1 MMDWHW
7 IDWNSVGWRW
17 MDWRWAQWAL
27 VALAPIVAFRL
38 AMAVFRS
45 WSISSRREQVQKKDE
60 GRETEYLSW
69 REAVRAHG
77 GMQPVFCPIPLEA
90 GEQCYSFDNA
100 VALYVPTD
108 PHEHHGDGVLFDTLP
123 GQPVGGG
130 WSIMDCFYRV
140 QFAGRGRLCVTDR
153 SISFCNIGSR
163 QEIQLEDVHTV
174 AASCSCLLVG
184 SEQMDRPLLFQNVN
198 GQRLRD
204 VIHFVI
210 GRSGTGV
217 G

>member
-1 MMDWHW
+1 MDWHGIDWSW
-7 IDWNSVGWRW
+7 IDWHL
-17 MDWRWAQWAL
+17 AQWAL
-27 VALAPIVAFRL
+27 VAIAPIVAVQL
-38 AMAVFRS
+38 AMSVFRT
-45 WSISSRREQVQKKDE
+45 WSISRRREQVQKKDE
-60 GRETEYLSW
+60 GREAEYFSW
-69 REAVRAHG
+69 LEAVRARG
-77 GMQPVFCPIPLEA
+77 GMQPVYCPIPLDA
-90 GEQCYSFDNA
+90 GELCYSFDNA

-108 PHEHHGDGVLFDTLP
+108 PHEHHGEGVLFDTQP

-130 WSIMDCFYRV
+130 WSIMDCFNRV
-140 QFAGRGRLCVTDR
+140 RFAGRGRLCVTDR
-153 SISFCNIGSR
+153 SIAFCNFGSR

-210 GRSGTGV
+210 GRTGTGV

>member
-1 MMDWHW
+1 MDWHGIDWSW
-7 IDWNSVGWRW
+7 IDWHL
-17 MDWRWAQWAL
+17 AQWAL
-27 VALAPIVAFRL
+27 VAIAPIVAVQL
-38 AMAVFRS
+38 AMSVFRT
-45 WSISSRREQVQKKDE
+45 WSISRRREQVQKKDE
-60 GRETEYLSW
+60 GREAEYFSW
-69 REAVRAHG
+69 LEAVRARG
-77 GMQPVFCPIPLEA
+77 GMQPVYCPIPLDA
-90 GEQCYSFDNA
+90 GELCYSFDNA

-108 PHEHHGDGVLFDTLP
+108 PHEHHGEGVLFDTQP

-130 WSIMDCFYRV
+130 WSIMDCFNRV
-140 QFAGRGRLCVTDR
+140 RFAGRGRLCVTDR
-153 SISFCNIGSR
+153 SIAFCNFGSR

-210 GRSGTGV
+210 GGDGTSV